1 MCRLSQ
7 MTPSRFPK
15 GYADVV
21 ARLRVPGGFVM
32 LAAFLWLSTPTGL
45 SLLYGLPV
53 AALGLWLRAWAAGHV
68 RKDQRLT
75 TGGPYAFVRNPLYL
89 GTLLVAAGFAL
100 ASRRLSLAILFAAVF
115 LLVYLPAIELEE
127 QHLRRLFPEYNDYA
141 ASVPLLLPRLGRS
154 HDGTRFSWRLYA
166 HNREYQAL
174 MGFVAGLLFMLW
186 RAL

>member
-1 MCRLSQ
+1 

-15 GYADVV
+15 EYADFV

-32 LAAFLWLSTPTGL
+32 VAAFLWFSTPTAV

-53 AALGLWLRAWAAGHV
+53 AVFGLWLRAWAAGLV

-75 TGGPYAFVRNPLYL
+75 TCGPYAFVRNPLYL

-115 LLVYLPAIELEE
+115 LLVYLPVIEREE
-127 QHLRRLFPEYNDYA
+127 RHLRRLFPEYEDYA
-141 ASVPLLLPRLGRS
+141 ASVPMLLPRWGRS
-154 HDGTRFSWRLYA
+154 SVGTRFSWRLYVY
-166 HNREYQAL
+166 NREYQAL
-174 MGFVAGLLFMLW
+174 MGFVAGVLFMLW
-186 RAL
+186 RAS